1 MASGTS
7 AADAK
12 MIWLREEP
20 SARNPSHT
28 RQQIAAAALE
38 LADAEGFEA
47 VSMRRLA
54 QRLGAGTMTLY
65 HYIRNKDELVTLM
78 ADAVIAETLVPE
90 DELAVDDWREAMR
103 QIATRTRET
112 FRRHRWALD
121 RLDYAHPGPNALR
134 GFEQELRA
142 CAGLEIPV
150 EERFELVTFVND
162 YVYGFALREARE
174 IEEQERGWEPEVLE
188 FLQLQL
194 DSEDFP
200 EFRHLLGDDIE
211 AGFAWAGELFLGEGR
226 FERGLE
232 RLLDGIQAALDGGRS
247 PRGARRR

>member
-1 MASGTS
+1 MASGAS
-7 AADAK
+7 PDDAK

-20 SARNPSHT
+20 SARNPSHS
-28 RQQIAAAALE
+28 RQEIAAAALE
-38 LADAEGFEA
+38 IADAEGFEA

-54 QRLGAGTMTLY
+54 QKLGAGTMTLY

-78 ADAVIAETLVPE
+78 ADAVLAENLVPE
-90 DELAVDDWREAMR
+90 DQLPADNWREAMR
-103 QIATRTRET
+103 QIAIRTRET

-121 RLDYAHPGPNALR
+121 RLDYSHPGPNDLR
-134 GFEQELRA
+134 GFEQSLRA
-142 CAGLEIPV
+142 CASLDIPV
-150 EERFELVTFVND
+150 EERFEIVTFVND

-194 DSEDFP
+194 DREIFP
-200 EFRHLLGDDIE
+200 EFRLLLGDNIG
-211 AGFAWAGELFLGEGR
+211 AGFERAGELFLGEGR

-232 RLLDGIQAALDGGRS
+232 RLLDGIEAGLASR
-247 PRGARRR
+247 RGKRKR

>member
-1 MASGTS
+1 MASEAS
-7 AADAK
+7 ADDAK

-20 SARNPSHT
+20 SARSPAHS
-28 RQQIAAAALE
+28 RQAIAAAALE
-38 LADAEGFEA
+38 LADEEGFEA

-54 QRLGAGTMTLY
+54 QKLGAGTMTLY
-65 HYIRNKDELVTLM
+65 HYIRNKEELVTLM
-78 ADAVIAETLVPE
+78 ADAVVAETLVPD

-103 QIATRTRET
+103 QIATRTRDA

-121 RLDYAHPGPNALR
+121 RLDYAHPGPNGMR
-134 GFEQELRA
+134 SFEQSLRA
-142 CAGLEIPV
+142 CSGLDIPV

-162 YVYGFALREARE
+162 FVYGFALREAQE

-194 DSEDFP
+194 DSEEFP
-200 EFRHLLGDDIE
+200 EFRQLLGDDIG
-211 AGFAWAGELFLGEGR
+211 AGFERAGELFLGEGR

-232 RLLDGIQAALDGGRS
+232 RLLDGIQAGLEGGR
-247 PRGARRR
+247 RRRKR